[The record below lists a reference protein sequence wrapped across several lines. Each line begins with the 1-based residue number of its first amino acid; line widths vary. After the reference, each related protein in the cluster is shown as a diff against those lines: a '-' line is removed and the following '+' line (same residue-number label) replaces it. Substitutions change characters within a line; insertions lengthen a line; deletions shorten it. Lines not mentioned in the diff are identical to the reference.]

1 MFTGATT
8 KEVLMAGGFAKD
20 GAVQEQI
27 DASLADE
34 VNRSRSRLPQGK
46 SALECDECCTRIA
59 EARRQA
65 VPGVR
70 LCVACQ
76 ETSDQ
81 EQAAFAGYNRRG
93 SKDSQLR

>member
-1 MFTGATT
+1 
-8 KEVLMAGGFAKD
+8 MAGGFAKD

-27 DASLADE
+27 DASLEDE
-34 VNRSRSRLPQGK
+34 VKRARSRLPQGE
-46 SALECDECCTRIA
+46 SLLECEECGTTIP
-59 EARRQA
+59 EARRRA

-76 ETSDQ
+76 ETIDK